1 MGYVSR
7 TQQGQGVKTL
17 SLFLLCHP
25 PHTDLSPTSSPPA
38 LLFLGSLNVS
48 EETFPN
54 ASQLGNCPAPANQW
68 QGGGGYCDGILEA
81 HVTRK
86 GG

>member
-25 PHTDLSPTSSPPA
+25 PHTDLSLTSSPPA

-54 ASQLGNCPAPANQW
+54 APCPAPANQW

-81 HVTRK
+81 HVTRR